1 MISLSS
7 LRRLISLAAL
17 TVLASCNN
25 TNYPDL
31 MKVTAEAS
39 KSIAVLEQTYQHGD
53 SISARFSARSQI
65 IRLREKQMIM
75 AGRIDV
81 QTMPEFI
88 SGKMSL
94 AEAEAK
100 KSEIV
105 AAATKR
111 YTEAR
116 GMPIPEG

>member
-1 MISLSS
+1 MWLAV
-7 LRRLISLAAL
+7 LAVLAA
-17 TVLASCNN
+17 CDN

-31 MKVTAEAS
+31 MKVTAEAN
-39 KSIAVLEQTYQHGD
+39 KSITVLEQTYEHGNP
-53 SISARFSARSQI
+53 ISARFAARSQI

-81 QTMPEFI
+81 QTMPEVI
-88 SGKMSL
+88 SGRMSV
-94 AEAEAK
+94 ADAEAK
-100 KSEIV
+100 KAEIV

-111 YTEAR
+111 YNDAL